1 MKLKIIGPEVQPM
14 NGDSDP
20 YAPPAADPTGPPPS
34 LAWRI
39 EDKILMVRNGAELPA
54 IDLRGRD
61 DTDLVHRSRRLA
73 ANPPFMSFVK
83 PMAPLLV
90 VASLHSDLKLPLWT
104 IPVIIL
110 LPLVLDLAFSRR
122 GKIGYFTG
130 QARERRRRIWKITG
144 RILML
149 LAVGFGFHEWI
160 SLATDLGWVIAVL
173 LIVSLF
179 ILVGPASDR
188 IVCTRYADGWF
199 HLSGVPRLTLRRLR
213 KLHPDSSSDAD
224 GLS

>member
-1 MKLKIIGPEVQPM
+1 MS
-14 NGDSDP
+14 GDPDP
-20 YAPPAADPTGPPPS
+20 YAPPTADPIGMLPS

-61 DTDLVHRSRRLA
+61 DTDLVHRSRRLV
-73 ANPPFMSFVK
+73 ANRSFTSFIK
-83 PMAPLLV
+83 PLAPLLV
-90 VASLHSDLKLPLWT
+90 IVSLHSDFKLPLWS

-110 LPLVLDLAFSRR
+110 SPLVLDLLFSRR

-130 QARERRRRIWKITG
+130 RARERRRRIWKATG

-149 LAVGFGFHEWI
+149 LAVGFGFQEWI
-160 SLATDLGWVIAVL
+160 SLATDLGWLIAVL

-213 KLHPDSSSDAD
+213 KLHPDFSPDA
-224 GLS
+224 GPV